1 VQQQR
6 FIQRNPSPPLTTVT
20 LYDIPILAATEQ
32 QCVEYIMN
40 ELESSYG
47 GWCVTVNLDILRQ
60 IALNADTR
68 SLLGNSNLFTA
79 DGISLVLASKLR
91 GTPLPARV
99 CGCDLIYSLSE
110 EAARRA
116 RSIFL
121 LGGNPNTAKKAAE
134 VLQQRYQNLHVAGTY
149 CPTVG
154 FEEDPQQMEAII
166 EQIRVSRPDI
176 VYVALGFPKQE
187 RLIAK
192 LRPFCPKAWWMGVG
206 ISFSYVAGE
215 FKRAPLWIQKSGL
228 ETFYRL
234 TLEPKRLAKRY
245 LFWGPLF
252 VIKFLSLS
260 FLERFKLRDRAKTS
274 KHKSSRSNNKS
285 KNTFEDSY

>member
-1 VQQQR
+1 VQQQS
-6 FIQRNPSPPLTTVT
+6 FLQRNPSSPLKTVT
-20 LYDIPILAATEQ
+20 FYNIPILAATEQ
-32 QCVEYIMN
+32 QCVEYIIN
-40 ELESSYG
+40 ELESGYG

-60 IALNADTR
+60 IVLNAETR
-68 SLLGNSNLFTA
+68 SLVSNSNLFTA

-110 EAARRA
+110 EAARRH

-134 VLQQRYQNLHVAGTY
+134 VLQQRYQNLNVAGTY
-149 CPTVG
+149 CPSLG
-154 FEEDPQQMEAII
+154 FEEDPQQIEAIS
-166 EQIRVSRPDI
+166 EQIRVTQPDI
-176 VYVALGFPKQE
+176 IYVALGFPKQE
-187 RLIAK
+187 KLIAK
-192 LRPFCPKAWWMGVG
+192 LRPFCPKAWWIGVG

-215 FKRAPLWIQKSGL
+215 FKRAPLWIQRSGL

-245 LFWGPLF
+245 LVLGPLF
-252 VIKFLSLS
+252 AAIFLSLS
-260 FLERFKLRDRAKTS
+260 FLERFQMRDR
-274 KHKSSRSNNKS
+274 SRLSNK
-285 KNTFEDSY
+285 Y

>member
-1 VQQQR
+1 MQKQD
-6 FIQRNPSPPLTTVT
+6 FIQRNPSSPLTTVT

-40 ELESSYG
+40 ELESGYG

-60 IALNADTR
+60 IVLNAETR
-68 SLLGNSNLFTA
+68 SLVSNCNLFTA

-110 EAARRA
+110 EAARRVGDRLA
-116 RSIFL
+116 ESHRSIFL
-121 LGGNPNTAKKAAE
+121 LGGNPSTAKKAAE
-134 VLQQRYQNLHVAGTY
+134 LLQQRYQNLNVAGTY
-149 CPTVG
+149 CPPLG
-154 FEEDPQQMEAII
+154 FEEDPQQIKAII
-166 EQIRVSRPDI
+166 EQIRVTQPDI

-187 RLIAK
+187 KLIAK

-215 FKRAPLWIQKSGL
+215 FQRAPLWIQRLGL

-245 LFWGPLF
+245 LVLGPLF
-252 VIKFLSLS
+252 AARLLSRS
-260 FLERFKLRDRAKTS
+260 FLERFKARSR
-274 KHKSSRSNNKS
+274 RSNKYYRD
-285 KNTFEDSY
+285 E